1 MKLIGFFYR
10 TFLKPFLF
18 RKDPEIVHDRMLAL
32 GERLGRSSSARFLIA
47 KTLRYENEVLC
58 QRVCGIDFA
67 NPVGLAAGFDKNGKL
82 TDILP
87 CVGFGFEEIGS
98 ITYEPCAGNPKPRLG
113 RLPKSRGIVVHY
125 GLPNEGARQ
134 VLENL
139 SGRSFAF
146 PVGIS
151 IAKTNSPKTAE
162 KNAGIADYAGG
173 FALAA
178 QSEVG
183 DYITLNISCPNAY
196 GGEPF
201 TNARDLEDLLAV
213 LSRIPNKKPIFIKLP
228 ADISES
234 ECGELL
240 SVCKKYSMSG
250 IIVSNLTKDRLSPA
264 VDQNEIRASLP
275 NGGISGKP
283 TFEKSNKLIG
293 FACEYFKNDFVIVG
307 CGGIFSAEDA
317 YLKIRLG
324 ASLVQLITGM
334 IFEGPQL
341 IAEIN
346 RGLVRMLKRD
356 GFANIREA
364 VGVDIA

>member
-1 MKLIGFFYR
+1 MRLIGFFYR

-18 RKDPEIVHDRMLAL
+18 RKDPEVVHDRMLAL
-32 GERLGRSSSARFLIA
+32 GERLGKSRSARFLIS
-47 KTLRYENEVLC
+47 KTLKYENEVLR
-58 QRVCGIDFA
+58 QRLCGIDFA

-98 ITYEPCAGNPKPRLG
+98 VTYEPCAGNPKPRLG

-139 SGRSFAF
+139 SARRFSF

-151 IAKTNSPKTAE
+151 IAKTNSPKTAD

-178 QSEVG
+178 QSAVG
-183 DYITLNISCPNAY
+183 DYITINISCPNAY

-213 LSRIPNKKPIFIKLP
+213 LGRIPNKKPVFIKMP
-228 ADISES
+228 TDISES
-234 ECGELL
+234 ECDELL
-240 SVCKKYSMSG
+240 SVCKKYSVSG

-264 VDQNEIRASLP
+264 IDQNEIKSALP
-275 NGGISGKP
+275 KGGISGKP

-293 FACEYFKNDFVIVG
+293 FAYEHFKNDFVIVG

-317 YLKIRLG
+317 YQKIRLG

-346 RGLVRMLKRD
+346 RGLVRLCNRD

-364 VGVDIA
+364 VGVGVK

>member
-18 RKDPEIVHDRMLAL
+18 RKDPEIVHDNMLAL
-32 GERLGRSSSARFLIA
+32 GERLGRSSSARFLIS
-47 KTLRYENEVLC
+47 KTLRYENEVLR
-58 QRVCGIDFA
+58 QRLCGIDFA

-98 ITYEPCAGNPKPRLG
+98 VTYEPCAGNPKPRLG

-125 GLPNEGARQ
+125 GLPNEGAGH

-139 SGRSFAF
+139 SGRKFIF
-146 PVGIS
+146 PLGIS
-151 IAKTNSPKTAE
+151 IAKTNSPKTAD

-178 QSEVG
+178 QSKVG

-201 TNARDLEDLLAV
+201 TNARDLEDLLAT
-213 LSRIPNKKPIFIKLP
+213 LSRIQNKKPVFIKLP

-317 YLKIRLG
+317 YQKIRLG